1 MEFPWNLWD
10 LPWNLYKTIINIRHS
25 DQTTVC
31 HQSSDDAACLVKLF
45 GQGVCVERC
54 GCVDS
59 CMYGFMEHWAS
70 LQNEQYDSSINTYE

>member
-45 GQGVCVERC
+45 GQGLILIGIQMFLAHVTWQ
-54 GCVDS
+54 
-59 CMYGFMEHWAS
+59 M
-70 LQNEQYDSSINTYE
+70 N